1 MVARKVESKVRT
13 SPILMVVCVLAAVVV
28 YIQVQT
34 GPNLRV
40 ASLPVTASIAE
51 PAPDLPTQPA
61 FSMPPLESFSQIIDR
76 PLFSVSRRPE
86 EAVEV
91 APKAAQQGRAQAH
104 GFIVKGIIIA
114 ENTRVALILRKGAKS
129 MMQIAEG
136 QVIDGWTVATIL
148 PDRVVFRRGNVSNEV
163 KIEDLPGTGRKPDKK
178 KRKPRRND
186 NRGTIGRRTKES
198 ETGQKRT
205 ISGRI
210 GPLVSIRQG

>member
-1 MVARKVESKVRT
+1 MLARKEESKTRT
-13 SPILMVVCVLAAVVV
+13 SPILMVVCVVAAVVV
-28 YIQVQT
+28 YIQVQS

-51 PAPDLPTQPA
+51 PAPDLPTPPA

-86 EAVEV
+86 EAVGV
-91 APKAAQQGRAQAH
+91 TQQAAQQVQAQAH
-104 GFIVKGIIIA
+104 GFTVKGIIIA

-129 MMQIAEG
+129 MVQISEG

-163 KIEDLPGTGRKPDKK
+163 KIEDPPGTGRKPDKK
-178 KRKPRRND
+178 KRKPRRNKY
-186 NRGTIGRRTKES
+186 RRTIGHRTKES

-205 ISGRI
+205 ISGRL
-210 GPLVSIRQG
+210 GPFASIRQG